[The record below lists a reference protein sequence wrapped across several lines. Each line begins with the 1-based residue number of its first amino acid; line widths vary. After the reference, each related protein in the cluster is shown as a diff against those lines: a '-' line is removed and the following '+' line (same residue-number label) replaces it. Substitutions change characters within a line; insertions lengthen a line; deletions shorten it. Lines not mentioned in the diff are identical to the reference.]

1 MGRIFCLMGKS
12 SSGKDTLF
20 EKLKYDK
27 ELNLK
32 VITSYTTRPMRS
44 KERDGVQYHFITE
57 KRLDEYEKSG
67 LVIEKRAYNT
77 VEGIWYYATINDGQT
92 NLEKNNYIVIGTLE
106 VFSGL
111 KDFFG
116 RRSVVPIYIDLDDG
130 TRLSRALQRELQQSN
145 PNYEELCRRFL
156 ADNVDFSLDNLK
168 INNITKS
175 YMNYDLEK
183 CFNEIKA
190 DILK

>member
-12 SSGKDTLF
+12 GSGKDTLF
-20 EKLKYDK
+20 EKLKHDQ
-27 ELNLK
+27 ELNLRA
-32 VITSYTTRPMRS
+32 IISYTTRPMRS
-44 KERDGVQYHFITE
+44 KERDGVQYYFITE
-57 KRLDEYEKSG
+57 KGLDEYEKAG

-77 VEGIWYYATINDGQT
+77 VEGIWYYATINDGQI
-92 NLEKNNYIVIGTLE
+92 NLEKNNYIIIGTLE
-106 VFSGL
+106 VFRGL

-116 RRSVVPIYIDLDDG
+116 RQSVVPVYIDLDDG
-130 TRLSRALQRELQQSN
+130 TRLSRALQRESQQSN

-168 INNITKS
+168 TNNITKS

-183 CFNEIKA
+183 CSNEIKA